1 MMKKY
6 LKLIVLV
13 LIAVTIAL
21 LWVFDA
27 FQYISIDRL
36 SELKSW
42 INGFGFWAP
51 LVYIVLYILAT
62 VFFLPG
68 LPITLLSGIV
78 FGPVAGSL
86 YVSIASTIGA
96 SLAFLIGRYTG
107 RDWIVGK
114 FGASDLFKK
123 MDSGVKEQGWKMVAI
138 TRLVPLFPFNA
149 QNYIYG
155 LTDIPFKTYV
165 FVSWL
170 CMLPATIAYVFL
182 AGAIVGGEG
191 DVAKTVT
198 YVGIGIALLI
208 LLSLVAKRLKGG
220 TESEVE

>member
-1 MMKKY
+1 MA
-6 LKLIVLV
+6 LV
-13 LIAVTIAL
+13 IIL

-27 FQYISIDRL
+27 FQYISIERL
-36 SELKSW
+36 SELKEW
-42 INGFGFWAP
+42 ISGFGIWAP
-51 LVYIVLYILAT
+51 LVYILLYVIST
-62 VFFLPG
+62 IFFLPG
-68 LPITLLSGIV
+68 LPITLLAGIV
-78 FGPVAGSL
+78 FGPVAGSI

-96 SLAFLIGRYTG
+96 SIAFLIGRYTG

-170 CMLPATIAYVFL
+170 CMLPATVAYVFL

-191 DVAKTVT
+191 SAAKTIS

-208 LLSLVAKRLKGG
+208 LLSLIGKRLKGTAG
-220 TESEVE
+220 SEVE